1 MTCNYFI
8 VCVRLRPLCV
18 LGAADWAI
26 SLTLAETELLLPL
39 SPCLAGCSLHLT
51 RHSSSSALLDDL
63 IRTTNHIIGTGVHIV
78 RVVGRV
84 RPAAPERERLNECVL
99 LCGISS

>member
-1 MTCNYFI
+1 MLR
-8 VCVRLRPLCV
+8 VRLSLLTLCV
-18 LGAADWAI
+18 LGGADWGI

-63 IRTTNHIIGTGVHIV
+63 IRTTNHIIGTGVHV
-78 RVVGRV
+78 VKVVGRV
-84 RPAAPERERLNECVL
+84 RATAPERERK
-99 LCGISS
+99 